1 MAQFEIPKG
10 REYVF
15 TITVLQKNSFLPQ
28 DLTALNLVTSKFEL
42 IKSSDLIKVT
52 NTGVV
57 LAVHDALN
65 GILKVTLPSSY
76 TGSLMYERG
85 DKVDN
90 YYPKPTYKALIY
102 LDFTDITPDRTV
114 VVDKVYIIPVGA

>member
-52 NTGVV
+52 DTGVV

-76 TGSLMYERG
+76 TGSLTYERG

-102 LDFTDITPDRTV
+102 LDFTDTTPDRTV
-114 VVDKVYIIPVGA
+114 VVDKVCIIPVGA